1 MVLDLKT
8 VGLFKTTLQ
17 LENDVKEFNSL
28 IKIHKG
34 LKKKLQVIYKSLSCT
49 SSNDLK
55 ESCKQEGQTSQHKKW
70 KHCFSNYKVTERRNA
85 SLKSLC
91 DSRPLFIYLKFVGY
105 KSLEQPQLPVKSFQK
120 ILWYKHQTTQC
131 ISH

>member
-55 ESCKQEGQTSQHKKW
+55 ESCKQEGQTSQHKK
-70 KHCFSNYKVTERRNA
+70 
-85 SLKSLC
+85 
-91 DSRPLFIYLKFVGY
+91 
-105 KSLEQPQLPVKSFQK
+105 
-120 ILWYKHQTTQC
+120 
-131 ISH
+131 